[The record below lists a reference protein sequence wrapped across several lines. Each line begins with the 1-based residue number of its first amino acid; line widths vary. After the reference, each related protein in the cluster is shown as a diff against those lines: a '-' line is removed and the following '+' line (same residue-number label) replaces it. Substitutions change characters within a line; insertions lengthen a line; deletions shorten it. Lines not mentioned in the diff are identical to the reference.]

1 MDETNR
7 NNFFSTASI
16 YNNFFGTK
24 SQGKIENTLTFRAEF
39 SKYDVNKHTI
49 VAGTNCKWDKNNCA
63 GIPLDFDESKQIVY
77 CDGSDAHT
85 ILIGSTGSKKSRLVV
100 MPTVHILASAGES
113 MIICDPKAEIYKR
126 TSGMLES
133 NDYKV
138 NVVNLREPEK
148 GDSWNL
154 LSIPYKL
161 FKAGEIDKACAFIN
175 DATVNLIPLNSKDP
189 YWDYSARDLLFGLIL
204 LVFEFCKHHNIQD
217 DSVNISAVLKLRKEL
232 FSSTSTEKIKK
243 NKIWL
248 YAEKFDLVISRLIGI
263 IICPSNTMACI
274 LSTFDQH
281 MSCFL
286 MQPQIIDL
294 LSSTSIDVDN
304 IGFKKRAIYLIMPDE
319 KSTFHKLITVFVK
332 QIYELLIDT
341 SYKKCEDG
349 KFPTRIN
356 FILDEFSSL
365 PTISDFPQMITASR
379 SRNIRFVL
387 VAQSKHQLKERYGEE
402 AETIQSNCTNWLFL
416 TSREIELLREI
427 SALSGDKNREPL
439 ISVSKLQHLNKD
451 KGECLVFSGRLYPYF
466 ARLADIEKY
475 DNNFY
480 EEIKMETR
488 KRYLFKEWS
497 FSDLINF
504 EENSINQ
511 QNI

>member
-1 MDETNR
+1 MDEKVQ
-7 NNFFSTASI
+7 NNFYSTTSM
-16 YNNFFGTK
+16 YNSLCGNRT
-24 SQGKIENTLTFRAEF
+24 QGKIENSSTFRSEF
-39 SKYDVNKHTI
+39 SKYDINMHTI
-49 VAGTNCKWDKNNCA
+49 VPGINCKWDKINCA
-63 GIPLDFDESKQIVY
+63 GIPLDFDESKQTVY

-100 MPTVHILASAGES
+100 MPTVHVLAAAGES

-126 TSGMLES
+126 TSGVLKNNNYE
-133 NDYKV
+133 V

-161 FKAGEIDKACAFIN
+161 FKDGEIDKACAFIN
-175 DATVNLIPLNSKDP
+175 DATLNLIPLNSKDP

-204 LVFEFCKHHNIQD
+204 LVFEFCKEYNISD
-217 DSVNISAVLKLRKEL
+217 DAVNISTVLKLRKEL
-232 FSSTSTEKIKK
+232 FSTTSTEKIKS

-248 YAEKFDLVISRLIGI
+248 YAEKFSLVTSRLIGI
-263 IICPSNTMACI
+263 VICPSNTMACI

-294 LSSTSIDVDN
+294 LSSTSIDIDN
-304 IGFKKRAIYLIMPDE
+304 TGFKKRAIFLIMPDE

-332 QIYELLIDT
+332 QIYELFIDI
-341 SYKKCEDG
+341 SYKKCKDG

-365 PTISDFPQMITASR
+365 PTISDFPQMVTASR
-379 SRNIRFVL
+379 SRNIRFIL

-427 SALSGDKNREPL
+427 SALAGDKNREPL
-439 ISVSKLQHLNKD
+439 ISVAKLQHLNKD
-451 KGECLVFSGRLYPYF
+451 KGECLIFSGRLYPYF
-466 ARLADIEKY
+466 ASLADIEKY
-475 DNNFY
+475 DNNQY
-480 EEIKMETR
+480 EELIMETR
-488 KRYLFKEWS
+488 KKFAIKEWS
-497 FSDLINF
+497 FFDYIKID
-504 EENSINQ
+504 E
-511 QNI
+511 